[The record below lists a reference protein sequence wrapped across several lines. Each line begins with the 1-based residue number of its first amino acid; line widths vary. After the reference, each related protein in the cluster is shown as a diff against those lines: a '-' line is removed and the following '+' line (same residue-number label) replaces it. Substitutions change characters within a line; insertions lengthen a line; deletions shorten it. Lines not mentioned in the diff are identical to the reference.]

1 MAMIVS
7 YVLCRKFRAGNGGG
21 HNKKNSKKNA
31 GHFVPA
37 TAGAILAGNEKKDR
51 FVIPLTGNQILKSA
65 LNALVW
71 NAECG
76 EDDL

>member
-1 MAMIVS
+1 MS
-7 YVLCRKFRAGNGGG
+7 FAGNFVPATAGAII
-21 HNKKNSKKNA
+21 KKNSKKNA

-37 TAGAILAGNEKKDR
+37 PAGAILAGNEKKDK

-65 LNALVW
+65 TNALVW

-76 EDDL
+76 EDDF